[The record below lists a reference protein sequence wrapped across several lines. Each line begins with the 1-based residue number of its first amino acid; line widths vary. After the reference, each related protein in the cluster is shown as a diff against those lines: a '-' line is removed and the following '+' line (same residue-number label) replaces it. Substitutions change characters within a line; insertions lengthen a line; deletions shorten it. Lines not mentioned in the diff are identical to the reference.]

1 MTESWFA
8 ERCRDFDG
16 NFSQILEKMERAAL
30 SCGRAPEEI
39 TLLAAVKTVPVEL
52 INYALGKGLRVIGEN
67 RVQEFLQKYDAL
79 EKDRC
84 ECQFIGRLQ
93 SNKVKYL
100 IGKVTCIQSVDS
112 MKLAK
117 EISRL
122 SQKAGLVT
130 QALIE
135 VNIGREEN
143 KGGILPEALEDF
155 LWEAAALP
163 GLQVRGLMAIPPAG
177 EDKEAARRYFSAM
190 FQYYVDMREKKI
202 DNVDMECLSMGMSSD
217 FEEAIRCGATMVR
230 IGSSLFGKRS

>member
-1 MTESWFA
+1 MTESLFA
-8 ERCRDFDG
+8 ERCRDFDE
-16 NFSQILEKMERAAL
+16 NFSRIRERMEKAAL
-30 SCGRAPEEI
+30 SCGRNPEDV

-52 INYALGKGLRVIGEN
+52 INYALKKGLRVIGEN
-67 RVQEFLQKYDAL
+67 RVQEFLEKYDRL
-79 EKDRC
+79 LKDQC

-112 MKLAK
+112 LKLAK

-122 SQKAGLVT
+122 SSNAGEVT
-130 QALIE
+130 QALVE

-143 KGGILPEALEDF
+143 KGGILPEALEEF
-155 LWEAAALP
+155 LREAGGLP
-163 GLQVRGLMAIPPAG
+163 GIQFKGLMAIPPVCEDQG
-177 EDKEAARRYFSAM
+177 ELCRYFSAM

-202 DNVDMECLSMGMSSD
+202 DNVSMECLSMGMSSD